1 MNTSYCDN
9 ALLLGYPVLPKIR
22 EILLTQYIGAILT
35 ALLACQA
42 IIVVIAAVIRD
53 GLWYIGQRR
62 AQSVL
67 EGSRVS
73 FPWENMI
80 STLVTAALYVLTAY
94 LLARWL
100 YPGMP
105 STPSTEDEHP

>member
-1 MNTSYCDN
+1 
-9 ALLLGYPVLPKIR
+9 LLPKIR

-100 YPGMP
+100 YPVMP
-105 STPSTEDEHP
+105 STPSTEDEHS